1 MANKKNY
8 NVKSEVLD
16 DLFKKKC
23 NEMWSR
29 KQLLDYLQSFYG
41 YTYETSLT
49 YYEDMMQAVKEQ
61 LNTDYESN
69 LAASVEWLEHNIRN
83 EENSFI
89 RLQWTKE
96 LNKVK
101 GLNNVH
107 RVQVDGQI
115 NHIST
120 IKLTTV
126 LNPAQEAIPVDYT
139 PVNALPEPDSTQTIT
154 TPMQTPAASYGEEEA
169 GF

>member
-29 KQLLDYLQSFYG
+29 RQLIEYLQSFYG
-41 YTYETSLT
+41 YTYESSLSM
-49 YYEDMMQAVKEQ
+49 YEDLMILVKEQ
-61 LNTDYESN
+61 LNQDFESN
-69 LAASVEWLEHNIRN
+69 LSQAIEFLEHNIRN
-83 EENSFI
+83 EDNSFI
-89 RLQWTKE
+89 RLQMVKE
-96 LNKVK
+96 LNKIK
-101 GLNNVH
+101 GLNNIH

-126 LNPAQEAIPVDYT
+126 LNSSEAKTIDYT
-139 PVNALPEPDSTQTIT
+139 EIEALPEPDKAKQLITPTQI
-154 TPMQTPAASYGEEEA
+154 PADTYGEEEA